1 MRCPFCGADN
11 DRVCDSRVGED
22 GASIRRRRRCLQCG
36 QRHTTYERYEQR
48 LIKVIKKNRMRE
60 PFQREKIRNGLER
73 ACWKR
78 PISAKQIA
86 SVVAEIE
93 QFVYD
98 REEDEIESR
107 ALGDL
112 VMARLQNLDQVAF
125 VRFASVYREYQDVR
139 DFVMELRPMLRRESS

>member
-1 MRCPFCGADN
+1 MRCPYCGSDN
-11 DRVCDSRVGED
+11 DRVSDSRVGED
-22 GASIRRRRRCLQCG
+22 GAAIRRRRRCLHCG
-36 QRHTTYERYEQR
+36 ERYTTYERYERR
-48 LIKVIKKNRMRE
+48 LIKVIKKNRLRE

-86 SVVAEIE
+86 GVVAEIE

-98 REEDEIESR
+98 REEDEIDSR
-107 ALGDL
+107 TLGDL
-112 VMARLQNLDQVAF
+112 VMTRLQDLDQVAF

-139 DFVMELRPMLRRESS
+139 DFVMELKPMLRRESS